1 VVRADSMG
9 DEGRTP
15 LMYSAQKGHYA
26 VVQLLLG
33 YYSNSGNCGSD
44 INESDKSSLTAL
56 HHATRYGNAGIVQLL
71 LEKGAKIVVDDN
83 DELEALREAV
93 GKKQYE
99 SAAARLIQL
108 FTPKVTNIPCSN
120 DR

>member
-26 VVQLLLG
+26 VIQLLLG
-33 YYSNSGNCGSD
+33 YSSNSSV
-44 INESDKSSLTAL
+44 INGSDKSGLTAL
-56 HHATRYGNAGIVQLL
+56 HHAAQNGHAGIVQLL
-71 LEKGAKIVVDDN
+71 LEKGAQIVIDDN
-83 DELEALREAV
+83 DEQEALRQAV
-93 GKKQYE
+93 DKKQYE
-99 SAAARLIQL
+99 SAAARLIQH

>member
-1 VVRADSMG
+1 VVRADSVG

-26 VVQLLLG
+26 VAQVLLG
-33 YYSNSGNCGSD
+33 YYSNSGSGSD

-56 HHATRYGNAGIVQLL
+56 HHAAQNGHSSIVQLL
-71 LEKGAKIVVDDN
+71 LEKGAQIVVDDN
-83 DELEALREAV
+83 DEQEALRQAV
-93 GKKQYE
+93 YKKQYE
-99 SAAARLIQL
+99 STAARLIQL